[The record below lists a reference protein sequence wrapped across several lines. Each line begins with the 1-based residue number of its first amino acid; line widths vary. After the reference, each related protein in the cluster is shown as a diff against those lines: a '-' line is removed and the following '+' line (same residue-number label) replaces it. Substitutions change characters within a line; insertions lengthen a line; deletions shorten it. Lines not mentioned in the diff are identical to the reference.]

1 MNYLKLPDREFPGG
15 LVVGTWHFHYH
26 GQGLIPG
33 QGTKIPQTMWYGQKV
48 KHSKQSINTLK

>member
-1 MNYLKLPDREFPGG
+1 MEFPGG

-33 QGTKIPQTMWYGQKV
+33 QGTKIPQAMWYGQKV